1 MPDGSFDAAT
11 ARAAA
16 GITHADEKRIAREL
30 SPSVAWPT
38 LALAVFLPATFA
50 TIVTMGLT
58 GLMPLW
64 LCAVIL
70 SPVSFAHYTLVH
82 ESVHGNVV
90 SKPRSLAWINTLVGW
105 IGALGLGLG
114 WPALQRTHV
123 LHHSHTN
130 TERDPDIFV
139 KGTLL
144 ELLIKW
150 VRALPTA
157 LIPMF
162 LVRFIDASRYSSL
175 EDVFSRAEIV
185 QTSAV
190 TLVSAALLVAA
201 IATGHVAEW
210 FCLWFIPTR
219 IGILLLN
226 IFFQWLPHH
235 PFDRTERYLNTRIS
249 LWPGGTFLLLGQNL
263 HLVHHLWPSVPF
275 YYYGRLYRALRP
287 VLIAEGARIEGLM
300 VGPYT
305 KVISEPM
312 SR

>member
-1 MPDGSFDAAT
+1 MPHGSFDAPSS
-11 ARAAA
+11 RAAT
-16 GITHADEKRIAREL
+16 GISNADEKRIARDL

-38 LALAVFLPATFA
+38 LFLAVALPSSFA
-50 TIVTMGLT
+50 AFVYAGFAGL
-58 GLMPLW
+58 LPLW
-64 LCAVIL
+64 LCALCL
-70 SPVSFAHYTLVH
+70 SPISYSHYTLVH
-82 ESVHGNVV
+82 ESVHNNVV

-105 IGALGLGLG
+105 IGSLGLGIG
-114 WPALQRTHV
+114 WPALQRTHI

-144 ELLIKW
+144 QLLAKW
-150 VRALPTA
+150 LRGLPTA

-162 LVRFIDASRYSSL
+162 LVRFIDSSRYSTL
-175 EDVFSRAEIV
+175 EGVFTRSEIV

-190 TLVSAALLVAA
+190 TLGSLALLIAA
-201 IATGHVAEW
+201 VATGHVAEW

-235 PFDRTERYLNTRIS
+235 PFDHTERYLNTRIS
-249 LWPGGTFLLLGQNL
+249 LWPGGTPLLLGQNL

-275 YYYGRLYRALRP
+275 YNYMRLFRALRP
-287 VLIAEGARIEGLM
+287 VLVAEDSRIEGLM
-300 VGPYT
+300 L
-305 KVISEPM
+305 
-312 SR
+312 SRKI